1 MPLFVKNP
9 GELKELVGKEM
20 GISEWFQI
28 TQERI
33 DQFANATED
42 QQWIH
47 VEALVRE
54 ENRGRN
60 DDRPW
65 ISHAF
70 FDQSSYEGRG
80 SIRIWY
86 SSSDCFGAD
95 RQRSR
100 RSWIRSWSKSN
111 LCCR

>member
-1 MPLFVKNP
+1 MFKELSVPLFVKNP

-47 VEALVRE
+47 VDGTRA
-54 ENRGRN
+54 
-60 DDRPW
+60 
-65 ISHAF
+65 
-70 FDQSSYEGRG
+70 
-80 SIRIWY
+80 
-86 SSSDCFGAD
+86 
-95 RQRSR
+95 
-100 RSWIRSWSKSN
+100 
-111 LCCR
+111 